1 MPVIPYRTCTDENAP
16 AKPRVLDFPKIQKHG
31 QKSKITLVQFIA
43 DQNTGASSSTMA
55 SYELRFELFS
65 KSLTITIARFEFAVI
80 SFVFSSTSRVLIL
93 EFAVLF
99 RVNRMIC
106 PLCAIVNI
114 VLRLCHATISVLC
127 IWLKRCVGIS
137 AMATSTKYDISS
149 SSPDRPLYT
158 GQRGSH
164 IAPSLDR
171 SGSFRESM
179 ENPILSS
186 LPSMSR
192 SSSSATQGD
201 VVSFFNCVRFNLK
214 LVAPE
219 HKSNRQTDYKR
230 HVSAAFGIS
239 PDESPSSSA
248 KGKQLSS
255 PVPEDIKRLRDSLH
269 SNFRRARDRAKM
281 FSEALSRF
289 NKDFPNITSK
299 KRSRAETFSNERSSF
314 TLSDRSV
321 LGTSIGKVGV
331 QGLAVTGGFE
341 HDQPKLEERTKNVP
355 NKRTRTS
362 LVDARMDIR
371 TNSLVRPSGTVD
383 RDKEMLRIANSGAIQ
398 GEERTLPIGGDGWEK
413 SKMKKKRSGIK
424 PDGSPNTGLTKPVN
438 LFQETKHGMQQRLP
452 TDARSKLSSDSHSF
466 RSGVSNGT
474 VGAGKSDGVSQ
485 PTGLGIRV
493 STPRS
498 DLENN
503 STVNDRRDRPV
514 NSDKERVNFRAVNKA
529 TVRDEFNSAS
539 PNSSAKMNTPS
550 RAPRSGS
557 VVPKLSPGVHRAA
570 VPNDWEPSHCMTKPP
585 ASVGTNNRKRVAS
598 ARSSSPP
605 VVHWQRPQKSSRTAR
620 RTNFVPIVSSNDDSP
635 ALDSVSDVTSNDL
648 GLGFVRRLAG
658 NSPQQIKLKGDALTS
673 AALSESEESGVA
685 EIKPK
690 EKGRKPEE
698 IDQKAGQNVQKV
710 SNIVLPTRKNKLV
723 SGEEH
728 GDGVRRQGRTG
739 RNFPT
744 ARSLMPITSEKL
756 GNIGTVKQLRSSR
769 LGLEKSESRAGRPP
783 TRKLSDR
790 KAYARQKHTAI
801 SASADFLVGSEDGHE
816 ELLAAVKGV
825 INSACAFSSQF
836 WRQMEPFFGLMSEE
850 DIAYW
855 KQKINLESSGLT
867 PTPVPSYIDDCEAV
881 ANGFGLIGCE
891 RDFEPGD
898 QRGAGVVAEQLQLAK
913 GDCSGIPLCQR
924 LVSALISEECSSESE
939 DSKFDACDTE
949 SEADGE
955 LDFSSLDHHSR
966 SNSHL
971 PCHSAY
977 NGYRITRKSG
987 HDETESDIVDIPSTG
1002 LNSSQ
1007 NMSTLTC
1014 SELQYATLGM
1024 NEKLL
1029 LELQS
1034 IGISPESV
1042 PGMLQ
1047 SDDEGICEDI
1057 TRLEEHYRGQMSQ
1070 RKCLLDGLLK
1080 SASVTKELKEKN
1092 FEQRSLD
1099 KLVVMAYEKYMACWG
1114 SSPSGGKNASNKI
1127 AKQAALGF
1135 VKRTLERCHQFED
1148 TGKSCFNEPLYKDMF
1163 LAASSQLSIVR
1174 QSDSMEAES
1183 TKPYTSFS
1191 LEARTGSMGSQQN
1204 PSQFNQNM
1212 NNHDVNSSDILP
1224 AVNGSSEQTSGKEDL
1239 WSNRVKKRELS
1250 LDDVGGTIGS
1260 SSAPSGIG
1268 SSLSNSTKG
1277 KRSERDRDGKGQSRE
1292 VQSRNGTTKVGRPAL
1307 SSAKGERKPKTKPK
1321 QKATKHS
1328 VSVNGLLGKL
1338 SEQPKTALPSV
1349 SKSNEM
1355 STNSTVKEK
1364 DEFGMGE
1371 FDEPIDLSNLQ
1382 LPGMDV
1388 LGVTDDLDD
1397 QGQDLGSWLNIDDD
1411 GLQDHDFMGL
1421 EIPMDDLS
1429 DLNMMVQFFS
1439 MMLFKLFTWFHPE
1452 PEYCFLLRLDVEIES
1467 LSVHPKDGSIRG
1479 IKDM

>member
-1 MPVIPYRTCTDENAP
+1 
-16 AKPRVLDFPKIQKHG
+16 
-31 QKSKITLVQFIA
+31 
-43 DQNTGASSSTMA
+43 
-55 SYELRFELFS
+55 
-65 KSLTITIARFEFAVI
+65 
-80 SFVFSSTSRVLIL
+80 
-93 EFAVLF
+93 
-99 RVNRMIC
+99 
-106 PLCAIVNI
+106 
-114 VLRLCHATISVLC
+114 
-127 IWLKRCVGIS
+127 
-137 AMATSTKYDISS
+137 MATSTKFDISS
-149 SSPDRPLYT
+149 SSPDRPLYI

-164 IAPSLDR
+164 IATSLDR
-171 SGSFRESM
+171 SSSFRESM

-230 HVSAAFGIS
+230 LVSAAFGIS
-239 PDESPSSSA
+239 SDESPSSSA
-248 KGKQLSS
+248 KGKQLPS

-269 SNFRRARDRAKM
+269 VNFRRARDRAKM

-289 NKDFPNITSK
+289 NKDFQNITSK

-331 QGLAVTGGFE
+331 QGHAVTGGFE

-362 LVDARMDIR
+362 LVDVRMDVQN
-371 TNSLVRPSGTVD
+371 NSLVRPSGTID
-383 RDKEMLRIANSGAIQ
+383 RDKEILRIANSAVIQ
-398 GEERTLPIGGDGWEK
+398 GEERPLPIGGDGWEK

-424 PDGSPNTGLTKPVN
+424 PDGSQNTALTKPVN
-438 LFQETKHGMQQRLP
+438 LFQESKHRMQHRVA
-452 TDARSKLSSDSHSF
+452 TDGRSKLSNDSHSF
-466 RSGVSNGT
+466 RLGVSNGT
-474 VGAGKSDGVSQ
+474 VGAGKSDGVTQ
-485 PTGLGIRV
+485 QTGLGIRV

-498 DLENN
+498 DPENN
-503 STVNDRRDRPV
+503 SAVNDRRDRPV
-514 NSDKERVNFRAVNKA
+514 NSDKERVNYRAVNKA

-539 PNSSAKMNTPS
+539 PNSSAKLNTPI

-557 VVPKLSPGVHRAA
+557 GVAPKLSPSVHRAA
-570 VPNDWEPSHCMTKPP
+570 VPNDWEPSHCTSKPP
-585 ASVGTNNRKRVAS
+585 ANVGTNNRKRMTS
-598 ARSSSPP
+598 TGSSSPS
-605 VVHWQRPQKSSRTAR
+605 VGHWQRPQKSSRTAR
-620 RTNFVPIVSSNDDSP
+620 RTNFVPIASSNDDSP
-635 ALDSVSDVTSNDL
+635 ALDSASDVTGNDL
-648 GLGFVRRLAG
+648 GSGFVRRLAG
-658 NSPQQIKLKGDALTS
+658 NSPQQIKLKGDSSTS

-690 EKGRKPEE
+690 EKRRKAEE

-710 SNIVLPTRKNKLV
+710 SSLVLPTRKNKLV
-723 SGEEH
+723 SGEEY

-744 ARSLMPITSEKL
+744 SRSLMPMASEKL

-825 INSACAFSSQF
+825 INSARAFSSQF
-836 WRQMEPFFGLMSEE
+836 WRQVERFFCLISEE
-850 DIAYW
+850 DMAYW
-855 KQKINLESSGLT
+855 KQKIDVESSGLT
-867 PTPVPSYIDDCEAV
+867 STPVPTHRDDCEAV
-881 ANGFGLIGCE
+881 ANVGLTVCE

-898 QRGAGVVAEQLQLAK
+898 PK
-913 GDCSGIPLCQR
+913 GDSNGIPLCQR
-924 LVSALISEECSSESE
+924 LISALISEECSSE
-939 DSKFDACDTE
+939 DIKFDSCDTE

-955 LDFSSLDHHSR
+955 LDLCSLDHHSR
-966 SNSHL
+966 FNSHL
-971 PCHSAY
+971 ACHSTY

-987 HDETESDIVDIPSTG
+987 HDETESDVVDISSTG
-1002 LNSSQ
+1002 FNSSQ
-1007 NMSTLTC
+1007 NMPTLIC

-1024 NEKLL
+1024 NEKLI

-1034 IGISPESV
+1034 IGIFPESV
-1042 PGMLQ
+1042 PEILQ
-1047 SDDEGICEDI
+1047 TDDEGICQDI
-1057 TRLEEHYRGQMSQ
+1057 TRLEEHYQGQMSK

-1080 SASVTKELKEKN
+1080 SASVTKEHKEKD
-1092 FEQRSLD
+1092 FEQRALD

-1114 SSPSGGKNASNKI
+1114 PGSSGGKNSSNKI
-1127 AKQAALGF
+1127 AKQAALGL
-1135 VKRTLERCHQFED
+1135 VKRTLDRCHQFED
-1148 TGKSCFNEPLYKDMF
+1148 TGKSCFNEPLYKDML
-1163 LAASSQLSIVR
+1163 LAASAQLSIV
-1174 QSDSMEAES
+1174 QHLDGMEAES
-1183 TKPYTSFS
+1183 TKPYTSSFS

-1204 PSQFNQNM
+1204 PSQFSQNI
-1212 NNHDVNSSDILP
+1212 NNHDLYSSDIS
-1224 AVNGSSEQTSGKEDL
+1224 AAINGSSEQTSGKEDL

-1250 LDDVGGTIGS
+1250 LDDVVGTIGS
-1260 SSAPSGIG
+1260 SGAPSGTG

-1292 VQSRNGTTKVGRPAL
+1292 VLPRNGTTKVGRPAL

-1338 SEQPKTALPSV
+1338 SEQPKTALSSV

-1355 STNSTVKEK
+1355 SANSTAKEK
-1364 DEFGMGE
+1364 DECGMSE
-1371 FDEPIDLSNLQ
+1371 FDEHEPIDLSNLQ

-1388 LGVTDDLDD
+1388 LGVPDDLDD

-1411 GLQDHDFMGL
+1411 GLQDNDFMGL

-1429 DLNMMVQFFS
+1429 DLNMMV
-1439 MMLFKLFTWFHPE
+1439 
-1452 PEYCFLLRLDVEIES
+1452 
-1467 LSVHPKDGSIRG
+1467 
-1479 IKDM
+1479 

>member
-1 MPVIPYRTCTDENAP
+1 
-16 AKPRVLDFPKIQKHG
+16 
-31 QKSKITLVQFIA
+31 
-43 DQNTGASSSTMA
+43 
-55 SYELRFELFS
+55 
-65 KSLTITIARFEFAVI
+65 
-80 SFVFSSTSRVLIL
+80 
-93 EFAVLF
+93 
-99 RVNRMIC
+99 
-106 PLCAIVNI
+106 
-114 VLRLCHATISVLC
+114 
-127 IWLKRCVGIS
+127 
-137 AMATSTKYDISS
+137 MATSTKFDISS

-171 SGSFRESM
+171 SSSFCESM

-201 VVSFFNCVRFNLK
+201 VVSFFNCVRFNPK
-214 LVAPE
+214 LMATE

-230 HVSAAFGIS
+230 LVSAAFGIS

-248 KGKQLSS
+248 KGKQLLS
-255 PVPEDIKRLRDSLH
+255 PVPEDIKRLGESLH
-269 SNFRRARDRAKM
+269 ANFRRARDRAKM

-289 NKDFPNITSK
+289 NKDFQNITSK

-314 TLSDRSV
+314 MLSDRSV

-331 QGLAVTGGFE
+331 QGHAVTGGFE

-362 LVDARMDIR
+362 LVDVRMDIR
-371 TNSLVRPSGTVD
+371 TNSHVRPSGTVD
-383 RDKEMLRIANSGAIQ
+383 RDKEMLRIANSGAIH

-424 PDGSPNTGLTKPVN
+424 PDGSPNTALTKPVN
-438 LFQETKHGMQQRLP
+438 LFQETKHGMQQRLAI
-452 TDARSKLSSDSHSF
+452 DGRSKLSNDSHSF

-485 PTGLGIRV
+485 QTGLGIRV
-493 STPRS
+493 STARS

-503 STVNDRRDRPV
+503 SSVNDRRDRPV
-514 NSDKERVNFRAVNKA
+514 NSDKEKINFRAVNKA

-539 PNSSAKMNTPS
+539 PNSSAKMNTS
-550 RAPRSGS
+550 IRAPRSGS
-557 VVPKLSPGVHRAA
+557 GVAPKLTPGVHRAA

-598 ARSSSPP
+598 AQSSSPP

-620 RTNFVPIVSSNDDSP
+620 RTNFVPIVSSNDDSS
-635 ALDSVSDVTSNDL
+635 ALDSVSDVTGNDI

-658 NSPQQIKLKGDALTS
+658 NSPQQIKLKGDSLTP

-698 IDQKAGQNVQKV
+698 IDQKVGQNVQKV
-710 SNIVLPTRKNKLV
+710 SNMALPTRKNKLV

-739 RNFPT
+739 RNFPA
-744 ARSLMPITSEKL
+744 ARSQMPMTSAKL

-769 LGLEKSESRAGRPP
+769 VGFEKSESRAGRPP

-790 KAYARQKHTAI
+790 KAYARQRHTTI
-801 SASADFLVGSEDGHE
+801 SASSDFLVGSENGHE

-825 INSACAFSSQF
+825 INSAHAFSSQF
-836 WRQMEPFFGLMSEE
+836 WRQMEPFFGLIIEE
-850 DIAYW
+850 NIAYW

-881 ANGFGLIGCE
+881 ANGFGLTSCE
-891 RDFEPGD
+891 RDFEPVD
-898 QRGAGVVAEQLQLAK
+898 QMGAGIVAEQLQLAK
-913 GDCSGIPLCQR
+913 GDSNGIPLCQR
-924 LVSALISEECSSESE
+924 LISALFSEECSSESE
-939 DSKFDACDTE
+939 DIKFDAYDTE

-955 LDFSSLDHHSR
+955 LALSSLDHHSR

-971 PCHSAY
+971 ACHSAY

-987 HDETESDIVDIPSTG
+987 HDEIESDIVDIPSTG
-1002 LNSSQ
+1002 LNSSL
-1007 NMSTLTC
+1007 NMPTLTC
-1014 SELQYATLGM
+1014 SELQYDALSM

-1034 IGISPESV
+1034 IGIAPESV
-1042 PGMLQ
+1042 PEMSQ
-1047 SDDEGICEDI
+1047 SDDEEICEDI
-1057 TRLEEHYRGQMSQ
+1057 TRLEEHYQGQMSK
-1070 RKCLLDGLLK
+1070 RKCLLEGLLK
-1080 SASVTKELKEKN
+1080 SASVTKELQEKD
-1092 FEQRSLD
+1092 FEQRALD

-1114 SSPSGGKNASNKI
+1114 PSPSGGKNASNKM

-1148 TGKSCFNEPLYKDMF
+1148 TGKSCFNEPLYKDIF
-1163 LAASSQLSIVR
+1163 LSASSQLSIVR
-1174 QSDSMEAES
+1174 QLDGMEAES
-1183 TKPYTSFS
+1183 SKPYASSFS
-1191 LEARTGSMGSQQN
+1191 LEARTADSMGSQQN
-1204 PSQFNQNM
+1204 PSQLSQNM
-1212 NNHDVNSSDILP
+1212 SNHDLNSSDILP
-1224 AVNGSSEQTSGKEDL
+1224 AINSSSEQTSGKEDL

-1292 VQSRNGTTKVGRPAL
+1292 VLSRNGTTKVGRPAL

-1355 STNSTVKEK
+1355 STNNTAKEK

-1371 FDEPIDLSNLQ
+1371 FDDHEPIDLSNLQ

-1388 LGVTDDLDD
+1388 LGVPDDLGD
-1397 QGQDLGSWLNIDDD
+1397 QGQDIGSWLNIDDD
-1411 GLQDHDFMGL
+1411 GLQDDDFMGL

-1429 DLNMMVQFFS
+1429 DLNMMV
-1439 MMLFKLFTWFHPE
+1439 
-1452 PEYCFLLRLDVEIES
+1452 
-1467 LSVHPKDGSIRG
+1467 
-1479 IKDM
+1479 